1 MQKNLSKVLSCLLAI
16 VMVLSMIPVIASA
29 TGAQQVYDGG
39 AFTAGTDLTVS
50 VSNDQP
56 VTKMSFDYKLTTEG
70 YFNIALLPDWSS
82 YFGYFEFNANGAAGN
97 YAGITTE
104 KLSGGTIRVR
114 VNMAELTK
122 VAGTPSKVLTMLY
135 IRGGYS
141 NANGSISNIRLSHEA
156 QEVLRGELVDTSAGK
171 TIALG
176 NTNALNTI
184 SFEYKMVDGT
194 KFNMALCPN
203 WSAYFGYFAFGAEGA
218 RDKYAGVTTEVLAD
232 GYIRVTFDLSALTA
246 MSGTPSKVIDFLYIR
261 GDDWSDAH
269 CYIDN
274 ITFA

>member
-1 MQKNLSKVLSCLLAI
+1 
-16 VMVLSMIPVIASA
+16 
-29 TGAQQVYDGG
+29 
-39 AFTAGTDLTVS
+39 
-50 VSNDQP
+50 
-56 VTKMSFDYKLTTEG
+56 
-70 YFNIALLPDWSS
+70 
-82 YFGYFEFNANGAAGN
+82 
-97 YAGITTE
+97 
-104 KLSGGTIRVR
+104 
-114 VNMAELTK
+114 
-122 VAGTPSKVLTMLY
+122 MLY

-141 NANGSISNIRLSHEA
+141 NANGSISNIRLSYEA

-184 SFEYKMVDGT
+184 SFDYKWVDGT

-203 WSAYFGYFAFGAEGA
+203 WSTYFGYFAFDAEGA
-218 RDKYAGVTTEVLAD
+218 RDKDAGVTTEVLAD

-261 GDDWSDAH
+261 GSDWSDAH